1 MNYWPNSANP
11 RTERRAVCKLG
22 IRCYFLFTQGLFLG
36 ESVRLCA
43 IQQLQGVPRKP
54 TVLLTVF
61 FVWFLL
67 KMLLWEGS
75 CSLVIKSLEKIPKW
89 GGGKKKNSSQANR
102 EVLCIIFIEL
112 SVHFFFSQKHQSR
125 LRLNHLTKHFLFI
138 LLPELLLAIQHKLW
152 ACPVLWKL
160 NTGSNS
166 RTWIRHFVAA

>member
-1 MNYWPNSANP
+1 MNYWTNSANP
-11 RTERRAVCKLG
+11 RTEHRAVCKLG

-67 KMLLWEGS
+67 KMLLREGS
-75 CSLVIKSLEKIPKW
+75 CSLVIKSLEKIPKR
-89 GGGKKKNSSQANR
+89 GKKKKKSPQANR

-112 SVHFFFSQKHQSR
+112 SVHFFF
-125 LRLNHLTKHFLFI
+125 TKAPIQIVFEPPYQTFSIYFI
-138 LLPELLLAIQHKLW
+138 A
-152 ACPVLWKL
+152 
-160 NTGSNS
+160 
-166 RTWIRHFVAA
+166 

>member
-75 CSLVIKSLEKIPKW
+75 CSLVIKSLEKIPEW
-89 GGGKKKNSSQANR
+89 GEKKKKIHPRPIGRFS
-102 EVLCIIFIEL
+102 VLYLLNCRFI
-112 SVHFFFSQKHQSR
+112 FFF
-125 LRLNHLTKHFLFI
+125 TKAPIQIAFEPPYQTFSIYFI
-138 LLPELLLAIQHKLW
+138 A
-152 ACPVLWKL
+152 
-160 NTGSNS
+160 
-166 RTWIRHFVAA
+166 